1 MSLATFKKKSVTK
14 FSSATKHSA
23 ISDAYWQTQ
32 GPFGNLNST
41 NSIIFKEAL
50 KQYESV
56 GYSLAGS
63 YRSISVG
70 KEMKFSKNGTP
81 FKGQYPMGQ
90 GGAYGQYF
98 QADPMY
104 NAGLGMLSTRGNQ
117 WQYLKPSS
125 LNTKGMIAKK
135 YKWAHSGQYPNYWV
149 QPVYNG
155 FQTETKSQ
163 GMYLHN
169 KSASNDCVTDINNP
183 TKYVDHRVNHGPF
196 GCNVTPAKGYRM
208 NQAQSNAPY
217 TKRLGLPEDSSQRTL
232 RIQRKCA
239 NPLPSQK
246 PFPYAVQTGS
256 GILTGGLR
264 ISGVGNSGTACNSYA
279 VNFTAPPNWYTK
291 KNVQV

>member
-23 ISDAYWQTQ
+23 TSGGNWLTQ

-41 NSIIFKEAL
+41 NSVIFNEAL
-50 KQYESV
+50 KQYGTV
-56 GYSLAGS
+56 GYSLAGN

-90 GGAYGQYF
+90 GGNYGRYF

-104 NAGLGMLSTRGNQ
+104 NAGAGMLATRGSQ
-117 WQYLKPSS
+117 WQYIKPSS
-125 LNTKGMIAKK
+125 LNTKGMLSKK
-135 YKWAHSGQYPNYWV
+135 YKWAYSGQYPNYWV

-155 FQTETKSQ
+155 FQIDTKSQ
-163 GMYLHN
+163 GMYLQN

-183 TKYVDHRVNHGPF
+183 EKYENHRINHGPF
-196 GCNVTPAKGYRM
+196 GCNITPAKGYKM
-208 NQAQSNAPY
+208 HLAQSNSPY

-239 NPLPSQK
+239 NPNPSQK
-246 PFPYAVQTGS
+246 PFPYAVQTGA

-264 ISGVGNSGTACNSYA
+264 VSGVGNSGTACNSYA
-279 VNFTAPPNWYTK
+279 VNFLAPPKWYTEK
-291 KNVQV
+291 

>member
-23 ISDAYWQTQ
+23 LSDAYWQTQ

-41 NSIIFKEAL
+41 NSVIFKEAL
-50 KQYESV
+50 KQYGAV

-90 GGAYGQYF
+90 GGAYGKYF

-104 NAGLGMLSTRGNQ
+104 NAGLGMLSTRGSQ

-264 ISGVGNSGTACNSYA
+264 ISGAGNSGTACNSYA

-291 KNVQV
+291 NKI